1 MEIVVLVLGLVGF
14 VMSFVIVGAVPA
26 ALAIVLGSLRL
37 LMKKKRLKK
46 LGKTEIIIG
55 IVFAVLAIAVS
66 VYVYTAGVMD
76 IDFVRIVREFIDGLK
91 DRFSFGSG
99 AEGQP

>member
-26 ALAIVLGSLRL
+26 ALAIILGSLRL

-76 IDFVRIVREFIDGLK
+76 IDFVNLIRVEIEEFKAKLP
-91 DRFSFGSG
+91 F
-99 AEGQP
+99 

>member
-26 ALAIVLGSLRL
+26 ALAIVLGALRL
-37 LMKKKRLKK
+37 MIKKKRLTK

-55 IVFAVLAIAVS
+55 IVFAVLAIIVS
-66 VYVYTAGVMD
+66 LYVYFAGVMD
-76 IDFVRIVREFIDGLK
+76 IDFVKIIRQEIDG
-91 DRFSFGSG
+91 FMS
-99 AEGQP
+99 

>member
-26 ALAIVLGSLRL
+26 VLAILLGALRL
-37 LMKKKRLKK
+37 LMKKKRLTK

-55 IVFAVLAIAVS
+55 IVFGALAILIS
-66 VYVYTAGVMD
+66 LYVYFAGVMD
-76 IDFVRIVREFIDGLK
+76 IDFVKIVRQQIDGFL
-91 DRFSFGSG
+91 S
-99 AEGQP
+99 